1 MISLFHFANLG
12 NNFDLEIRSLDYC
25 FRSTFSIPMGPQFNP
40 ERDVTKDISFGF
52 GAAGCWGGLGL
63 SVSWWGAL
71 YLTSLTPLFIIIVVS
86 TVRLLIFA
94 AESYI
99 FTVVV
104 TFCRSFLVKSFCFVS
119 FTLIEK
125 SAIANTRKSPQE
137 PSTVQMTTVPPAGG

>member
-25 FRSTFSIPMGPQFNP
+25 FRSTFSIPTGPQFNP

-71 YLTSLTPLFIIIVVS
+71 YLTSLTPLFYHYCCFYRSI
-86 TVRLLIFA
+86 THFR
-94 AESYI
+94 
-99 FTVVV
+99 
-104 TFCRSFLVKSFCFVS
+104 CRELYLYSCSDIL
-119 FTLIEK
+119 
-125 SAIANTRKSPQE
+125 
-137 PSTVQMTTVPPAGG
+137 